1 MRLQRETAFRSIAW
15 SVALVVASAPVV
27 TAQGTGTGAASEAW
41 YKVATGIIGIP
52 AALVALAIAVKVLRK
67 TTLESRKLELE
78 IVEKQKILGQEFA
91 KQGLQDIAK
100 PIGDNQRAL
109 LLVVRFAV
117 LELTLRLWGFVPA
130 AFAKLTGSAPLVLYF
145 IGGDMAQ
152 SLDSRSAPIVSAIA
166 ATAAISL
173 ALDVV
178 YWSIVFGFGW
188 PLLKDT
194 CRFLGIEIRSLFD
207 LPFIGRRSGRAKAE
221 EARP

>member
-1 MRLQRETAFRSIAW
+1 MRLQRETALQSIAW

-52 AALVALAIAVKVLRK
+52 AAVVALAIAVKVLRK

-78 IVEKQKILGQEFA
+78 IVEKQKILSQEFA

-100 PIGDNQRAL
+100 PIGDSQRAL

-145 IGGDMAQ
+145 IGGDQIEQ
-152 SLDSRSAPIVSAIA
+152 SFDSRSAPVVSAIA

-194 CRFLGIEIRSLFD
+194 CRFLGIEIRSVFD

-221 EARP
+221 DAA